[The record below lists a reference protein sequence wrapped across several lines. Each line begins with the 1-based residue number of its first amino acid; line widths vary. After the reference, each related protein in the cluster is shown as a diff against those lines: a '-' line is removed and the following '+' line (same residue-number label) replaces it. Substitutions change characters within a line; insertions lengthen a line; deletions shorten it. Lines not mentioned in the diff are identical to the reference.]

1 MTELIS
7 ILLFLI
13 GLGLMHG
20 LQKLFVPNSNDSLM
34 RMMNIVFFFLVWNSE
49 YVAMSIAFFAII
61 FYIKNDDREQ
71 LISILKNLIYV
82 MLFAFIFRKLK
93 DVGMQFLIEQN
104 LQHIK

>member
-13 GLGLMHG
+13 GLGLMYS
-20 LQKLFVPNSNDSLM
+20 LQSFIVKNHDEIYLKYF
-34 RMMNIVFFFLVWNSE
+34 NIICFFLVWNSE
-49 YVAMSIAFFAII
+49 YLAISVCFFALL
-61 FYIKNDDREQ
+61 FYLKNEDKEQ
-71 LISILKNLIYV
+71 LNQILKNLIYA

-93 DVGMQFLIEQN
+93 DVGMQFFIEQN

>member
-13 GLGLMHG
+13 GLGLMQS
-20 LQKLFVPNSNDSLM
+20 LQRIFVDNTKANYL

-49 YVAMSIAFFAII
+49 YVAMSITLFTII
-61 FYIKNDDREQ
+61 FYIKNEDKEE
-71 LISILKNLIYV
+71 LGIILKNLIYV
-82 MLFAFIFRKLK
+82 MLFAFIFRKIK
-93 DVGMQFLIEQN
+93 DVGMQYLIEQK